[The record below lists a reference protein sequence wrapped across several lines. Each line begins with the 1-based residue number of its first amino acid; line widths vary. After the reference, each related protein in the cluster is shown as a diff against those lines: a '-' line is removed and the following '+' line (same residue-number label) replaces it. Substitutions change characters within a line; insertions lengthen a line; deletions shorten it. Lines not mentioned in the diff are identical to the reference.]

1 LVGNCFRYV
10 VGARI
15 IPTSLNWTDIKAAT
29 DMANIKVSS
38 ALLNKIKMA
47 EEIILDV
54 VEKGVKE

>member
-1 LVGNCFRYV
+1 
-10 VGARI
+10 
-15 IPTSLNWTDIKAAT
+15 
-29 DMANIKVSS
+29 MANIKVSS